1 MRLDGKVAVVTGSS
15 RGIGKATALRMAKEG
30 ARVVVHGKRDQGRL
44 GPIVDEITQGRGE
57 AIAVAADV
65 GDEREVDRL
74 FDETLKAFGT
84 VDVLVNNAAWSDPKG
99 HLLEMGPSLWDEVI
113 RSNLRSVYLTTH
125 RFANILVDRGKAG
138 SVVNLTSFGGARP
151 RSTRRCRRPSRR
163 GCPRNGAEQSSKYR
177 TVDVDGLEIRIG
189 ITSRNREVLTVAIR
203 RRREP
208 TPWSHQGLERR
219 GYKKCP
225 LCWRHI
231 VKLDEHIAAHEA
243 GLIGADGKRRDRT
256 PEERRRW
263 AERYNG
269 RPVTERLRKARRT
282 FVPRAQLERLFQLPV
297 VDYAA
302 FRKQLDSV
310 VDQEP

>member
-1 MRLDGKVAVVTGSS
+1 M
-15 RGIGKATALRMAKEG
+15 
-30 ARVVVHGKRDQGRL
+30 
-44 GPIVDEITQGRGE
+44 
-57 AIAVAADV
+57 
-65 GDEREVDRL
+65 
-74 FDETLKAFGT
+74 
-84 VDVLVNNAAWSDPKG
+84 
-99 HLLEMGPSLWDEVI
+99 
-113 RSNLRSVYLTTH
+113 
-125 RFANILVDRGKAG
+125 
-138 SVVNLTSFGGARP
+138 
-151 RSTRRCRRPSRR
+151 
-163 GCPRNGAEQSSKYR
+163 
-177 TVDVDGLEIRIG
+177 G

-269 RPVTERLRKARRT
+269 RPVTERLRQARRT

>member
-1 MRLDGKVAVVTGSS
+1 MTRATSRGRSSTWTAASS
-15 RGIGKATALRMAKEG
+15 RSC
-30 ARVVVHGKRDQGRL
+30 ARR
-44 GPIVDEITQGRGE
+44 
-57 AIAVAADV
+57 
-65 GDEREVDRL
+65 
-74 FDETLKAFGT
+74 
-84 VDVLVNNAAWSDPKG
+84 
-99 HLLEMGPSLWDEVI
+99 
-113 RSNLRSVYLTTH
+113 
-125 RFANILVDRGKAG
+125 
-138 SVVNLTSFGGARP
+138 
-151 RSTRRCRRPSRR
+151 RSTRRCRRPSWR
-163 GCPRNGAEQSSKYR
+163 GYPRNGAEHEIR
-177 TVDVDGLEIRIG
+177 ALTLAADGLEIRMG
-189 ITSRNREVLTVAIR
+189 ITSRNREVVTVAIR

-243 GLIGADGKRRDRT
+243 RLIGADGKRRDRS
-256 PEERRRW
+256 PEERRRC

-269 RPVTERLRKARRT
+269 RPVTERLRQARRT
-282 FVPRAQLERLFQLPV
+282 FVPRAQLARLFQLPV